1 MCYLGA
7 WRDVRALGGI
17 KRAVVYPVHPCVVLM
32 SAGLGAPSVRARPG
46 GSAPSAEEVARGAEE
61 GDHVQR
67 LALLRGEF
75 RPLQLSIENVGE
87 SPIVAMC
94 VSIAVEYDD
103 DTGTERKTR
112 TAERVLWA
120 ASSSGGADASAGGR
134 AHQPAAPSTPIARSI
149 SASSADDAS
158 PLPRRPLAL
167 RRTSTSGS
175 DAPLNSPSTPRS
187 VSTKVRLRRATLR
200 KRISSCDDGSPLER
214 FASKGSL
221 ISSAVSD
228 VAGDPSWRVRGGGD
242 GGALSPV
249 CWRRFSTVAVSKTM
263 VTRRRRTT
271 LHGNAHLNSSWRQD
285 AKEAASA
292 ALELHALE
300 LVEWQLWVY
309 FIYRYMS
316 RESC

>member
-103 DTGTERKTR
+103 DSVQHAHVPLRYVRDRAGAIEG
-112 TAERVLWA
+112 A
-120 ASSSGGADASAGGR
+120 ASEETATAAAILSVTPPPPSLPPSPSPLAPIAAQDAPESPPKRACVGGR
-134 AHQPAAPSTPIARSI
+134 LGGGRRS
-149 SASSADDAS
+149 
-158 PLPRRPLAL
+158 
-167 RRTSTSGS
+167 
-175 DAPLNSPSTPRS
+175 
-187 VSTKVRLRRATLR
+187 
-200 KRISSCDDGSPLER
+200 KRIG
-214 FASKGSL
+214 
-221 ISSAVSD
+221 
-228 VAGDPSWRVRGGGD
+228 
-242 GGALSPV
+242 
-249 CWRRFSTVAVSKTM
+249 
-263 VTRRRRTT
+263 
-271 LHGNAHLNSSWRQD
+271 
-285 AKEAASA
+285 AKE
-292 ALELHALE
+292 
-300 LVEWQLWVY
+300 
-309 FIYRYMS
+309 
-316 RESC
+316 